1 MKMQNKGLMKHI
13 KIFFSYIFYYL
24 GDFTSWFLRF
34 DCFAFLYPLYSK
46 LMQISIELDPFGAI
60 WKEGDPY
67 SSDDNNE

>member
-1 MKMQNKGLMKHI
+1 MIQTIKHI

-67 SSDDNNE
+67 SSDYMDDKDE

>member
-1 MKMQNKGLMKHI
+1 MQNKGLMKHI

-24 GDFTSWFLRF
+24 GDSTSWFLRF